1 MVSRMTIDHS
11 IEFLPQFDRMQKI
24 VEAALPKLPELH
36 RTLMSLRFGIGCDV
50 HNLQEA
56 GDKVQLSRIEVRRI
70 EVKLMQELLAADSAG
85 R

>member
-11 IEFLPQFDRMQKI
+11 IEFLPQFHRIRTI
-24 VEAALPKLPELH
+24 VESALPSLTELE
-36 RTLMSLRFGIGCDV
+36 RQIMQMRFGIGCDV

>member
-1 MVSRMTIDHS
+1 MVSRMTIDHPT
-11 IEFLPQFDRMQKI
+11 EFLPQFHRMQKI

-36 RTLMSLRFGIGCDV
+36 RALMSLRFGIGCDV

-70 EVKLMQELLAADSAG
+70 EVKLMQELLATDSAG